1 MDVGYE
7 ARIVDP
13 KFSARLPRVARAAI
27 GELNAVAAWL
37 GASRGPGPR
46 LAALLGGEVVVTGVA
61 LARDTD
67 RDRFAAA
74 CEVRVDGATVTAWA
88 AGAFARVVA
97 QRLLGGPDELAAPR
111 PVTIA
116 ERAIWTL
123 VVAAAL
129 ADLGVAGQAYLA
141 LDDPPRSGMVVAVDV
156 DVVAE
161 PVTVWLDVPRGLATR
176 LRRRELGAW
185 TERTAIDVV
194 VAVARCAVA
203 TAALAALAVGDIV
216 TVEGVAGG
224 VELAIGTGA
233 VAVSAAPGAVVGTV
247 ATEYVPR
254 DMAIA
259 DDAHL
264 ELVVALGTT
273 QLSLRQLAELAV
285 GQVVPLGRPLAGPYE
300 LRAGGR
306 VLGRGELVD
315 IDGELG
321 VRVVSLGDSP

>member
-1 MDVGYE
+1 M
-7 ARIVDP
+7 
-13 KFSARLPRVARAAI
+13 RLPRVARAAV
-27 GELNAVAAWL
+27 GELNAVLAWL

-46 LAALLGGEVVVTGVA
+46 LAALFGGAVVVRDAV
-61 LARDTD
+61 LAQDGD

-74 CEVRVDGATVTAWA
+74 CEVRVDGATVVACA
-88 AGAFARVVA
+88 PGAFVRVVA
-97 QRLLGGPDELAAPR
+97 QRLLGGPDELVAPR
-111 PVTIA
+111 PATIA
-116 ERAIWTL
+116 ERAVWTL

-141 LDDPPRSGMVVAVDV
+141 VDDAPASGTTIAIDLDAAS
-156 DVVAE
+156 E
-161 PVTVWLDVPRGLATR
+161 PVTVWLDVPHALATR
-176 LRRRELGAW
+176 ARRRGPAAW
-185 TERTAIDVV
+185 SERVTLDVV
-194 VAVARCAVA
+194 VAIARCAVA
-203 TAALAALAVGDIV
+203 AGALGALAVGDVV
-216 TVEGVAGG
+216 TVERVVGG
-224 VELAIGTGA
+224 VELVLGDGA
-233 VAVSAAPGAVVGTV
+233 VAVAASPGAVVGAV

-273 QLSLRQLAELAV
+273 RLSLRELAELAV